1 MRTRRA
7 SVFRFVCFA
16 TAGLG
21 LMLLSP
27 PRSVGGAAPR
37 SIASL
42 TVQERMR
49 LPDNTGIKLKSGR
62 IATLG
67 KLRAEHRARMENFSR
82 AAVLG
87 RAVVGKLTNAPP
99 VAGRAVAGTL
109 TKAPPEVSGGG
120 AHRPNTKDPPTKS
133 ALSTSAAPS
142 TAMSIFPV
150 AMPDMTKVLY
160 GPIPQDYLNFC
171 QAANASTCVYL
182 PANTTFDAYQFPSWH
197 ATFAVTE
204 DPLIVDPGACLS
216 DGGRWVSDYLVCDF
230 YYPVSELLNY
240 KSWPGV
246 SSQKADCSGQGFTY
260 TVDPRGAIQIDGHVQ
275 DSITFVTGSSA
286 RTCVI
291 QVWTN

>member
-1 MRTRRA
+1 MRTHGV

-27 PRSVGGAAPR
+27 PRSAGGDAPR
-37 SIASL
+37 PIASVS
-42 TVQERMR
+42 VQERMR
-49 LPDNTGIKLKSGR
+49 LPDNTAIKLKSGR

-67 KLRAEHRARMENFSR
+67 KLRAEHRARMESFSR

-87 RAVVGKLTNAPP
+87 RAVVGKLTNTPP
-99 VAGRAVAGTL
+99 VAGRAVAGTMIS
-109 TKAPPEVSGGG
+109 APPQAGGGG
-120 AHRPNTKDPPTKS
+120 AHRPNTKDTPKS
-133 ALSTSAAPS
+133 ASTSAAPTTTMS
-142 TAMSIFPV
+142 TYPV
-150 AMPDMTKVLY
+150 PMPDLTKAFY
-160 GPIPQDYLNFC
+160 GPVPRDYMDFC
-171 QAANASTCVYL
+171 HAANASACVYL
-182 PANTTFDAYQFPSWH
+182 PANTTFDAYQFSSWH

-204 DPLIVDPGACLS
+204 DPLIIEPAACAS
-216 DGGRWVSDYLVCDF
+216 DGGRWVSDYSVCDF
-230 YYPVSELLNY
+230 YYPVSEILNY

-246 SSQKADCSGQGFTY
+246 SSQKADCSGQGFSY

-275 DSITFVTGSSA
+275 DSTTFVTNSSP